1 MRYDEEVSR
10 HCVHVVP
17 YSALLVR
24 RSSRISCFCLYPFFL
39 IEVLLTTYVRI
50 RAHIQDAKIHYFFH
64 TPLILLIKKHYII
77 LFLGINHP
85 ICLQIQHSLRFLP
98 HTALNPYISLYYCQ
112 LHECG
117 VSLNT
122 TQHHTTP
129 HSFIAVWI
137 SANLPS
143 QYYLLKKQRVRCCVV
158 LVRCL
163 ANTAHHHTHYA
174 TAS

>member
-98 HTALNPYISLYYCQ
+98 HTAQYPCISLYYCQ

-122 TQHHTTP
+122 AQTP
-129 HSFIAVWI
+129 HNTALIYSRLDI
-137 SANLPS
+137 SKPAS
-143 QYYLLKKQRVRCCVV
+143 QYYLLKKQRVRCCAV

-163 ANTAHHHTHYA
+163 SNTAHHHTRYA
-174 TAS
+174 TVG